1 MQNMPAKKIKVLVID
16 DHQLIIDGM
25 KFILQDEEDVVF
37 SGGACSMGE
46 ALKFLANND
55 VNVVLADISMPKHS
69 GIEVTKKVRELYPD
83 IRVLALTMHED
94 ISMISKMVEA
104 GASGYILKR
113 TNMNEVLEAIRVV
126 AAGGKYLGRDV
137 QAILMDSL
145 GGNVG
150 VNVITEDSPAP
161 LSVRELEILNLI
173 AKEFNNEEIANKLF
187 ISERTVETHRRNI
200 FTKTKTKSI
209 VGLIKY
215 AMKNGLIS
223 QESEG

>member
-1 MQNMPAKKIKVLVID
+1 MSINQIRVLVID

-37 SGGACSMGE
+37 AGGAGGMIE
-46 ALKFLANND
+46 ALKFLETNKVD
-55 VNVVLADISMPKHS
+55 VVFADISMPEHS
-69 GIEVTKKVRELYPD
+69 GIETTKRIKELYPD
-83 IRVLALTMHED
+83 IQVLALTMHQD
-94 ISMISKMVEA
+94 VSMISKMVEA
-104 GASGYILKR
+104 GASGYIMKR
-113 TNMNEVLEAIRVV
+113 TNMNEVLEAIKVV
-126 AAGGKYLGRDV
+126 AAGGKYLGREV

-150 VNVITEDSPAP
+150 VNVISEDSPAP
-161 LSVRELEILNLI
+161 LSSRELEILNLI
-173 AKEFNNEEIANKLF
+173 AKEFSNEEIANKLF

-200 FTKTKTKSI
+200 FTKTKTKTI

-223 QESEG
+223 QENEG